1 LSRAARVLLTLAGL
15 AAACPQAGAGGF
27 GPEAFA
33 AFVDAQGER
42 AAPRLYAY
50 RGEVYDVPGGQL
62 VATVEGYQQARVFPV
77 ANARSQAFVARRAVL
92 LYRAPGTGAVLRVY
106 PDVRASVTAPPLGL
120 VRYTLSGDEVR
131 SESVSGTRA
140 AARSLDVPENLDA
153 HREGADW
160 VFRRVLRPP
169 NPVEQPVEIQE
180 SVVRPGP
187 GPASGRI
194 RSVMTKVANNTVIFA
209 PGGRHVL
216 HLVWRPVENWS
227 ALPPGVRE
235 FLDREAPGMKTL
247 PASLEDSLAELGLP
261 AFPSV
266 GPRP

>member
-1 LSRAARVLLTLAGL
+1 VVTLA
-15 AAACPQAGAGGF
+15 ASCVRAEAGGF

-33 AFVDAQGER
+33 AFVESQGGR

-62 VATVEGYQQARVFPV
+62 VATVEGYQQARVF
-77 ANARSQAFVARRAVL
+77 AGADARTEAFVARRAVL
-92 LYRAPGTGAVLRVY
+92 LYRTPGTGALLRAY
-106 PDVRASVTAPPLGL
+106 PDVRASVTTPPLGL
-120 VRYTLSGDEVR
+120 ARYTLAGDELR
-131 SESVSGTRA
+131 SDSVSGTRA
-140 AARSLDVPENLDA
+140 AARSLNVPETLDA

-180 SVVRPGP
+180 SVVRPGT
-187 GPASGRI
+187 GPASDRI
-194 RSVMTKVANNTVIFA
+194 RYVMTKVANNTGFLE

-216 HLVWRPVENWS
+216 HLVWRPVENWD

-235 FLDREAPGMKTL
+235 FLDHEAPGMKTL
-247 PASLEDSLAELGLP
+247 PASLADSLAELGLS
-261 AFPSV
+261 AFPPA

>member
-1 LSRAARVLLTLAGL
+1 MSRHGRWLLLL
-15 AAACPQAGAGGF
+15 AALASAIPPARAGGF
-27 GPEAFA
+27 GPDAFA
-33 AFVDAQGER
+33 AFIEAQGGR
-42 AAPRLYAY
+42 SAPRLYAY
-50 RGEVYDVPGGQL
+50 HGEVYDVPGGQL
-62 VATVEGYQQARVFPV
+62 VATVEGYQQARVF
-77 ANARSQAFVARRAVL
+77 AGADARTEAFVARRAVL
-92 LYRAPGTGAVLRVY
+92 LYREPGTGALLRIY

-120 VRYTLSGDEVR
+120 ARYTLSGDEVL
-131 SESVSGTRA
+131 SDSVSGTRA
-140 AARSLDVPENLDA
+140 AARSFNVPETLDA

-180 SVVRPGP
+180 SVVRPGR

-194 RSVMTKVANNTVIFA
+194 RSVMTKVANNTTFLE

-216 HLVWRPVENWS
+216 HLVWRPVESWE
-227 ALPPGVRE
+227 ALTPGIRE

-247 PASLEDSLAELGLP
+247 PSSFEQSLAELGL
-261 AFPSV
+261 ARFPSA